1 MPRIMRGKAIALA
14 AVAAVAALVP
24 LYGDPRQTPVT
35 HTEWARLL
43 LRAMDMDDVV
53 QASAQASRVFA
64 TLSWKNS
71 LSFDAARYATADNVR
86 ALENGAGV
94 EALGEAAEVAY
105 PVGVVRPGN
114 YRLRVLL
121 KGDPQSPASIEVTPA
136 AEVAAVKAFPVVPS
150 AVSGWIDAGTTH
162 LDPGAYN
169 AKVLLSAGAVLEKIE
184 IAPPCVNAIEPPGGW
199 QATAIAQV
207 SDVAVTAI
215 KALDAESALP
225 PAGMPIEV
233 SGSRFQSTGEPLVT
247 QASAGSL
254 DALWLRA
261 GVSGLQAVV
270 FVDVPEAGLYTV
282 SSFGVQGAGQSW
294 LGDSCRKSVVC
305 TTRTAGDDQPQWHA
319 LMTADFTAGRHFF
332 SVTLAPGAAVER
344 LRLEPRRT
352 GASDYVVALKELGF
366 DPGPDGPIT
375 RERAVEAMR
384 FIAARRSAH
393 PASQCG
399 DVVLD
404 SQVLAADAG
413 AGGAAPGPVPGPAPL
428 PIAPGT
434 ATPPLA
440 PPVVPVQEPA
450 SPTLP

>member
-1 MPRIMRGKAIALA
+1 MPRIMRAKAVALA

-35 HTEWARLL
+35 HAEWARLL
-43 LRAMDMDDVV
+43 LRAMDMDDIV
-53 QASAQASRVFA
+53 QSSAQASRVFA

-71 LSFDAARYATADNVR
+71 LSFDAARYVSADNVR
-86 ALENGAGV
+86 PLANGAGV
-94 EALGEAAEVAY
+94 EAIGDAAELAY
-105 PVGVVRPGN
+105 PVGVVRAGN

-121 KGDPQSPASIEVTPA
+121 KGNPQSAASIEVTPA

-162 LDPGAYN
+162 LDPGSYN
-169 AKVLLSAGAVLEKIE
+169 AKVLLSAGAVLEKVE
-184 IAPPCVNAIEPPGGW
+184 IAPPCVNAIEPLGGW

-207 SDVAVTAI
+207 SDVAVTAV

-225 PAGMPIEV
+225 PAGTAIEV
-233 SGSRFQSTGEPLVT
+233 SGSRFQSSGAPLVM
-247 QASAGSL
+247 QASAGGL

-261 GVSGLQAVV
+261 GVTGMQAVV

-282 SSFGVQGAGQSW
+282 SSFGVQGGGQSW
-294 LGDSCRKSVVC
+294 MGDSCRKSVVC
-305 TTRTAGDDQPQWHA
+305 ATRTAGDDQPQWHA
-319 LMTADFTAGRHFF
+319 LMTTDFTAGRHFF

-344 LRLEPRRT
+344 LRLEPRKA
-352 GASDYVVALKELGF
+352 GAADYVAALKELGF

-384 FIAARRSAH
+384 FVASQRTAH
-393 PASQCG
+393 PVSQCG
-399 DVVLD
+399 DLVLD
-404 SQVLAADAG
+404 SQVLSADAG
-413 AGGAAPGPVPGPAPL
+413 AAAPGPVGGVPPL

-440 PPVVPVQEPA
+440 PPVVEPQLPA

>member
-1 MPRIMRGKAIALA
+1 MSRIIRAKAVGLA

-43 LRAMDMDDVV
+43 LRAMDMDDIV

-71 LSFDAARYATADNVR
+71 LSFDAARYAKADNVR
-86 ALENGAGV
+86 PLESGAGV
-94 EALGEAAEVAY
+94 EAIGDAAELAY
-105 PVGVVRPGN
+105 PVGVVRAGN
-114 YRLRVLL
+114 YRLRLLL
-121 KGDPQSPASIEVTPA
+121 KGDSQSPASIEVTPA

-150 AVSGWIDAGTTH
+150 AISGWIDAGTTH

-169 AKVLLSAGAVLEKIE
+169 ARVLLPAGAVLEKVE

-215 KALDAESALP
+215 KAIDAESELP
-225 PAGMPIEV
+225 PAGTPIEV
-233 SGSRFQSTGEPLVT
+233 SGARFQATGGPLVT
-247 QASAGSL
+247 HASAGRL
-254 DALWLRA
+254 DELWLRA
-261 GVSGLQAVV
+261 GVAGLQAVV
-270 FVDVPEAGLYTV
+270 FVDVPQDGLYTV
-282 SSFGVQGAGQSW
+282 SSFGVQGGGQSW

-305 TTRTAGDDQPQWHA
+305 GTRAAGSDQPDWHT

-344 LRLEPRRT
+344 LRLEPRKA
-352 GASDYVVALKELGF
+352 GAQDYVAALKGLGF

-384 FIAARRSAH
+384 FIAARRREH
-393 PASQCG
+393 PVSQCG
-399 DVVLD
+399 DVVL
-404 SQVLAADAG
+404 STQVLTADAG
-413 AGGAAPGPVPGPAPL
+413 AAAPGPVPGPAPL
-428 PIAPGT
+428 PIPPGT
-434 ATPPLA
+434 AAPPLGP
-440 PPVVPVQEPA
+440 PPVDPQLPA